1 MDLWG
6 GGWSSRQALGVLG
19 GLHSVDH
26 GKLQKV
32 INRGNDIMDLGGKW
46 VNLTVVWKDKLEE
59 DSLESEGQV
68 EDYR

>member
-1 MDLWG
+1 MEAG
-6 GGWSSRQALGVLG
+6 AAGLG

-32 INRGNDIMDLGGKW
+32 INRGNGIIDLGRRW
-46 VNLTVVWKDKLEE
+46 VNLTMVWRDKLEE

-68 EDYR
+68 EDYRHNPGEKP